1 MTSTHTRP
9 AEPTSDSLVESL
21 APLPAPPSLA
31 ALRDALSSPGV
42 IPSEVDALIAAI
54 AQRPDGDPEAL
65 RERTDYLL
73 SLMTLPGDASVLT
86 GSAGITVRTAAVE
99 ALLEL
104 GYPYALEVP
113 PDALERARREQG
125 LPTTEAPTSRL
136 LRSPI
141 LATAVTLLGLVMQL
155 IMMAL
160 PQLGRLGDVDAWLT
174 PYLLPIFAPAVLA
187 ILGTWTKAR
196 PLQYLGSLG
205 LGIQG
210 LLWFGGVL
218 MLTQAAKNIPWLW
231 VAAPWY
237 LPLIACYLVWPR
249 KQSDDPARPLPPP
262 ETPEAA
268 S

>member
-21 APLPAPPSLA
+21 APLPATPSLA
-31 ALRDALSSPGV
+31 ALRRALSSPGV

-54 AQRPDGDPEAL
+54 AQRPAGDPEAL

-86 GSAGITVRTAAVE
+86 GSAGITVHTAAVE

-113 PDALERARREQG
+113 PDALERARSERG
-125 LPTTEAPTSRL
+125 LPTTETPTSRL

-141 LATAVTLLGLVMQL
+141 LATAVTLLCLVLQL
-155 IMMAL
+155 ILMAL
-160 PQLGRLGDVDAWLT
+160 PEVRTLDDMGALLT
-174 PYLLPIFAPAVLA
+174 PYLLPVIAPALLA
-187 ILGTWTKAR
+187 LLGTWTKAR

-210 LLWFGGVL
+210 LFWFGGVL
-218 MLTQAAKNIPWLW
+218 MLTRMATNVPWLW

-249 KQSDDPARPLPPP
+249 QQADEPARHLPPP
-262 ETPEAA
+262 ESPEAV

>member
-21 APLPAPPSLA
+21 APLPASPSLT

-54 AQRPDGDPEAL
+54 AQHPAGDPEAL

-86 GSAGITVRTAAVE
+86 GSAGISVRTAAVE

-113 PDALERARREQG
+113 PDALERARRERK
-125 LPTTEAPTSRL
+125 LPTTTEAPPSRL

-141 LATAVTLLGLVMQL
+141 LATTATLLCLVLQVIL
-155 IMMAL
+155 MAL
-160 PQLGRLGDVDAWLT
+160 PDVRSLDDIGALLT
-174 PYLLPIFAPAVLA
+174 PYLLPVVAPAFLA
-187 ILGTWTKAR
+187 IIGTWTKTR

-210 LLWFGGVL
+210 LFWFGGVF
-218 MLTQAAKNIPWLW
+218 MLTRMATHVPWLW

-237 LPLIACYLVWPR
+237 LPFIASYLVWP
-249 KQSDDPARPLPPP
+249 RPLPPP
-262 ETPEAA
+262 EAD

>member
-9 AEPTSDSLVESL
+9 AELTSDSLVESL

-31 ALRDALSSPGV
+31 ALRDTLSSPGV

-54 AQRPDGDPEAL
+54 AQRPAGDPEAL

-113 PDALERARREQG
+113 PDALERARREQR
-125 LPTTEAPTSRL
+125 LPTTAAPTSRL

-141 LATAVTLLGLVMQL
+141 LATTATLLCLVLQL
-155 IMMAL
+155 VLMAL
-160 PQLGRLGDVDAWLT
+160 PDVRTLDDMGALLT
-174 PYLLPIFAPAVLA
+174 PYLLPVIAPALLA
-187 ILGTWTKAR
+187 ILGTWTKTR

-210 LLWFGGVL
+210 LFWFGGVF
-218 MLTQAAKNIPWLW
+218 MLTRMASKVPWLW

-237 LPLIACYLVWPR
+237 LPFIACYLVWPR
-249 KQSDDPARPLPPP
+249 SLPPP
-262 ETPEAA
+262 EAD